1 MAHYITNLLWENWI
15 VILFTLVTINFLS
28 NYFYN
33 GLHKYPGPP
42 FAHCTNFWRFLDVL
56 KGQPHLTHLRLHRTH
71 GDIVRIGPNVLSFA
85 NPKALRTIYAINR
98 GFVKVPPQAIEQV
111 LTQS

>member
-15 VILFTLVTINFLS
+15 IVLFTLVAINFLS

-33 GLHKYPGPP
+33 GLHKYPGPL

-56 KGQPHLTHLRLHRTH
+56 KGQPHLTHLQLHRTH
-71 GDIVRIGPNVLSFA
+71 GDIIRIGPNVLSFA
-85 NPKALRTIYAINR
+85 NPKVLRTIYGLNR
-98 GFVKVPPQAIEQV
+98 GFVKVPHKRM
-111 LTQS
+111 SKF